1 MYNTTPPKRSELP
14 SSAQLKRSTIIA
26 ALSALVIL
34 VVVILP
40 SEYGVDATGMGRV
53 LGLTKMGE
61 IKTQLAE
68 ESAADAAATTASAPS
83 AVNQPVAATSPE
95 LTSRVD
101 EIERKLAEVMLKQQ
115 LRERVSSTRR
125 PVESAPTAPAP
136 TVTATPVILAP
147 APAPAPAVKSDQ
159 ATVQLEPG
167 QDIEIKLVMKAG
179 KTATYRWTANGSV
192 LNYDTHGDGG
202 GRSISY
208 VKGRG
213 VPQDEGELT
222 AAFDGNHGWF
232 WRNRTNSPV
241 TLSLQTRGEYESFN
255 RVK

>member
-1 MYNTTPPKRSELP
+1 MYNTTPPKRSDLP

-53 LGLTKMGE
+53 LGLTEMGE

-83 AVNQPVAATSPE
+83 AINQPVAATSPE

-115 LRERVSSTRR
+115 LRERVSTTRH
-125 PVESAPTAPAP
+125 PAESAPTAPAP
-136 TVTATPVILAP
+136 AVATAPVVQAP
-147 APAPAPAVKSDQ
+147 APTPALKSDQ

-167 QDIEIKLVMKAG
+167 QGIEIKLVMKAG

-241 TLSLQTRGEYESFN
+241 TLSLQTRGEYESFK

>member
-1 MYNTTPPKRSELP
+1 MHNTTPPKRSELP

-26 ALSALVIL
+26 ALSALALLI
-34 VVVILP
+34 VVILP

-53 LGLTKMGE
+53 LGLTEMGE

-68 ESAADAAATTASAPS
+68 ESATDAAASAPT
-83 AVNQPVAATSPE
+83 AFTQPATTTSPE
-95 LTSRVD
+95 LTNRVD

-115 LRERVSSTRR
+115 LRERVTATSRR
-125 PVESAPTAPAP
+125 VDTKTVAPAKTVAAVPAAQPIAPTPA
-136 TVTATPVILAP
+136 I
-147 APAPAPAVKSDQ
+147 KIDQ
-159 ATVQLEPG
+159 TTIQLDPG
-167 QDIEIKLVMKAG
+167 QGVEVKLVMKAG
-179 KTATYRWTANGSV
+179 KSAAFRWTANGGT
-192 LNYDTHGDGG
+192 LNFDTHGDGG

-213 VPQDEGELT
+213 VPQDEGQIT

-241 TLSLQTRGEYESFN
+241 TLSLQTRGEYESFK

>member
-1 MYNTTPPKRSELP
+1 MHNTTPPKRSELP

-26 ALSALVIL
+26 ALSALALLII
-34 VVVILP
+34 VILP

-68 ESAADAAATTASAPS
+68 ESATDAAATAAPASTTS
-83 AVNQPVAATSPE
+83 TQPVAAVSPE
-95 LTSRVD
+95 LNNRVD

-115 LRERVSSTRR
+115 LRERVTATSRQVEAKAVAPAKTVAAVPAAQ
-125 PVESAPTAPAP
+125 PVAPTPA
-136 TVTATPVILAP
+136 I
-147 APAPAPAVKSDQ
+147 KSDQ
-159 ATVQLEPG
+159 TTIQLDPG
-167 QDIEIKLVMKAG
+167 QGVEVKLVMKAG
-179 KTATYRWTANGSV
+179 KSAAFRWTANGGT
-192 LNYDTHGDGG
+192 LNFDTHGDGG

-213 VPQDEGELT
+213 VPQDEGQIT

-241 TLSLQTRGEYESFN
+241 TLSLQTRGEYESFK